1 MIERFEDLILEFP
14 NLIPNEWCEV
24 MVQWFE
30 ENKHLQQDGRVSDNS
45 DDQEIQTQYKVATQ
59 SIVPFESPVAQLMS
73 KICNICYD
81 NYLGIVEEA
90 PNQCICFRDY
100 SIRVYNTGNG
110 FFKTHV
116 DQHAGG
122 TVTRLFAI
130 ILYLNDVKE
139 GGETEFP
146 TFNKKIKPEKGKD
159 LMFPCNYMYPHGGN
173 MPISGSKYIATA
185 FVNFVSEDS
194 LQQF

>member
-1 MIERFEDLILEFP
+1 VIERFEDLILEFP

-30 ENKHLQQDGRVSDNS
+30 ENEHLQQDGRVSDNS
-45 DDQEIQTQYKVATQ
+45 DDQEIQTQYKIATQ
-59 SIVPFESPVAQLMS
+59 SIIPFESPVAQLMS
-73 KICNICYD
+73 KICNTCYD
-81 NYLGIVEEA
+81 NYLSIVKEA

-116 DQHAGG
+116 DQHAGS

-130 ILYLNDVKE
+130 ILYLNDVEK

-146 TFNKKIKPEKGKD
+146 TFKKKIKPEKGKV
-159 LMFPCNYMYPHGGN
+159 LMFPCNYMYPHSGN
-173 MPISGSKYIATA
+173 VPISGPKYIATA
-185 FVNFVSEDS
+185 FVNFVTEDS
-194 LQQF
+194 LQYS